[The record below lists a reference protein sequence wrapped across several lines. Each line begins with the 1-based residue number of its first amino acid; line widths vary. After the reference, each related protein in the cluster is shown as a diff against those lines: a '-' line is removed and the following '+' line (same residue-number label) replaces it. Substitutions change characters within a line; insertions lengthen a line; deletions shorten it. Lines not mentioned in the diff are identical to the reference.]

1 MNLII
6 IRIKYALLNE
16 EVLYKNTKYN
26 GSREEQRLYL
36 LRWDNWEG
44 FKIYVFPNDEKLSQ
58 EINILEIDNE
68 TVLSWKGVL
77 HSYNF
82 FFLHDFCLQSLSL
95 SVDYSSGSC

>member
-1 MNLII
+1 MEVEKNKDYIYWGGTI
-6 IRIKYALLNE
+6 EKALRFMSFLMM
-16 EVLYKNTKYN
+16 
-26 GSREEQRLYL
+26 
-36 LRWDNWEG
+36 
-44 FKIYVFPNDEKLSQ
+44 KLSQ